1 MAINNSNNA
10 AQLALRILGASDVII
25 QRRLEG
31 YLANQTQMVILKA
44 EKMETV
50 GFENYSWEE

>member
-10 AQLALRILGASDVII
+10 AQLALRILGVSDVII
-25 QRRLEG
+25 QQRLEK
-31 YLANQTQMVILKA
+31 YLANQTQTVIQKA

>member
-10 AQLALRILGASDVII
+10 AQLAARILGAFDVTI
-25 QRRLEG
+25 RWRLEK
-31 YLANQTQMVILKA
+31 YLAQQTQTVVEKA
-44 EKMETV
+44 EKMEMV

>member
-1 MAINNSNNA
+1 VAINNSNNA
-10 AQLALRILGASDVII
+10 AQLALRILGVSDVII
-25 QRRLEG
+25 QQRLEK
-31 YLANQTQMVILKA
+31 YLANQTQTVIQKA

>member
-10 AQLALRILGASDVII
+10 AQLAVRILGAFDKTI
-25 QRRLEG
+25 QERLEK
-31 YLANQTQMVILKA
+31 YLANQTQTVSEKA
-44 EKMETV
+44 EKMEAV